1 MNTKRGL
8 IIALDG
14 VASSGKS
21 TTAKLV
27 AQRLGYMHID
37 TGAMYRAV
45 ALKMLRCGVELTDN
59 YSIDELL
66 RTTVVSQRE
75 VESQVRILLD
85 GLDVTDDIRTPEISL
100 WVGPV
105 SEHPRVREHLVRWQ
119 RELGFQGG
127 VVLEGRDIGTVVFPD
142 ADLKV
147 FMTADL
153 RTRARRRRKEMLARG
168 IDQPQPEVEAALEA
182 RDLRDSTREH
192 SPLRKAAGRDGDRH
206 ERHDYRRPGGPN
218 RETGAQAPG
227 SMGRAPNPMRG
238 GYGFVSWLSRT
249 FFRLKYGLSVHG
261 LENLPR
267 TGPRDHRLEPPL
279 EFRSADSGRRRP
291 ARSAFLRQRGAVPQQ
306 AFWDG

>member
-1 MNTKRGL
+1 MSTKRGL

-75 VESQVRILLD
+75 VDGQVRILLD

-119 RELGFQGG
+119 RELGQPGG

-147 FMTADL
+147 YMTADL

-168 IDQPQPEVEAALEA
+168 IDEPLPEVEAALEA
-182 RDLRDSTREH
+182 RDLRDSSREH
-192 SPLRKAAGRDGDRH
+192 SPLRKAPDAVELDTSDMTIGDQVDRIV
-206 ERHDYRRPGGPN
+206 ELARKRQAS
-218 RETGAQAPG
+218 GA
-227 SMGRAPNPMRG
+227 RA
-238 GYGFVSWLSRT
+238 
-249 FFRLKYGLSVHG
+249 
-261 LENLPR
+261 
-267 TGPRDHRLEPPL
+267 
-279 EFRSADSGRRRP
+279 
-291 ARSAFLRQRGAVPQQ
+291 
-306 AFWDG
+306 